1 MAVRRRGSE
10 GTGVVFDEGGEDY
23 LDDYAPDQAIDPST
37 IPGAIPTVTWTTD
50 NLPFGWDPSSNP
62 VYSGISDPDY
72 DELTP
77 HGDPPRVDPEDS
89 GRGFP
94 ETDDTTPAFVGTPL
108 GGFDETLSQY
118 NDWDP
123 FFRWAHEGAPIG
135 GLTQTAAYDPSRFA
149 SPTRESPLWTG
160 GRFAGSDQT
169 YEPYIG
175 GGLGWSGFQDEY
187 TGQSPRFLKGGP
199 VDTGKARRG
208 WTPQTAE
215 EQAQGQRWLQQLED
229 AYSEYGATPYAQY
242 ARTRTSPGLEREQQ
256 AWNVLAD
263 RYNLERQA
271 KINQWNQDQQ
281 RQADMAACIAAKGTW
296 NDATG
301 CTPYVPPLTLQE
313 QCVQDPTKD
322 WVNGE
327 CVPKSTNGEPTEVTC
342 WDGSKAATLA
352 DCPYQPP
359 NGTGSNA
366 NELACYKGG
375 GRWVNNECIP
385 ADGTDLPKGGKT
397 SDPDLDDRQD
407 IDPFGHTEVDPSSMP
422 MYPPEYQ
429 EYMTLRGF
437 DDPLSQMQNLG
448 IEGLTQG
455 GGRIRTP
462 LSAQTDLTLSDLMA
476 AGGELAPTA
485 DEARRGSELDRIMAE
500 GGLSDATPLEQE
512 TQELLRDLIARGGR
526 LPPDD
531 QRRAMEIE
539 TARSPLDILRQSQ
552 LAEGRAAMA
561 GRGLLGQGPEADY
574 GQRLEQRLA
583 PMYTQAAQ
591 QIQLDEANRSEERY
605 RTAMEALSQQA
616 TFQRASAD
624 QRFTQANQLRTS
636 LTLDTARRQDD
647 RLTNA
652 INQSANITDSQSR
665 NLVDTINAT
674 TGVQK
679 MRNDA
684 AIDVLDR
691 NIQWNQFLAEYDLDR
706 AKVIE
711 MIDQNR
717 FGEILPYL
725 NAFLQAIQTGTVGW
739 REQTDEVSRG

>member
-1 MAVRRRGSE
+1 
-10 GTGVVFDEGGEDY
+10 
-23 LDDYAPDQAIDPST
+23 
-37 IPGAIPTVTWTTD
+37 
-50 NLPFGWDPSSNP
+50 
-62 VYSGISDPDY
+62 
-72 DELTP
+72 
-77 HGDPPRVDPEDS
+77 
-89 GRGFP
+89 
-94 ETDDTTPAFVGTPL
+94 
-108 GGFDETLSQY
+108 
-118 NDWDP
+118 
-123 FFRWAHEGAPIG
+123 
-135 GLTQTAAYDPSRFA
+135 
-149 SPTRESPLWTG
+149 
-160 GRFAGSDQT
+160 
-169 YEPYIG
+169 
-175 GGLGWSGFQDEY
+175 
-187 TGQSPRFLKGGP
+187 
-199 VDTGKARRG
+199 
-208 WTPQTAE
+208 
-215 EQAQGQRWLQQLED
+215 
-229 AYSEYGATPYAQY
+229 
-242 ARTRTSPGLEREQQ
+242 
-256 AWNVLAD
+256 
-263 RYNLERQA
+263 
-271 KINQWNQDQQ
+271 
-281 RQADMAACIAAKGTW
+281 
-296 NDATG
+296 
-301 CTPYVPPLTLQE
+301 
-313 QCVQDPTKD
+313 
-322 WVNGE
+322 
-327 CVPKSTNGEPTEVTC
+327 
-342 WDGSKAATLA
+342 
-352 DCPYQPP
+352 
-359 NGTGSNA
+359 
-366 NELACYKGG
+366 
-375 GRWVNNECIP
+375 
-385 ADGTDLPKGGKT
+385 
-397 SDPDLDDRQD
+397 
-407 IDPFGHTEVDPSSMP
+407 
-422 MYPPEYQ
+422 
-429 EYMTLRGF
+429 
-437 DDPLSQMQNLG
+437 
-448 IEGLTQG
+448 
-455 GGRIRTP
+455 
-462 LSAQTDLTLSDLMA
+462 
-476 AGGELAPTA
+476 
-485 DEARRGSELDRIMAE
+485 LDRIMAE